1 MPLVIFFQTDSD
13 VKHRLIVSLNGLEY
27 HVYNRWKWIWF
38 IMNSALH
45 NLEKLKYNNL
55 IYMYY
60 TSKKKNKKKQGLIQV
75 CKNFK
80 KQVCTCDM
88 YFITFFI
95 YVLGHTYTINLK
107 SFSELKDMEV
117 SNWFWQKWPSVPFFD
132 ACKHYIMI
140 IIKLLS
146 SLRLHSPC
154 YPTFNRPLWR
164 CVLCM

>member
-1 MPLVIFFQTDSD
+1 
-13 VKHRLIVSLNGLEY
+13 
-27 HVYNRWKWIWF
+27 
-38 IMNSALH
+38 MNSALH
-45 NLEKLKYNNL
+45 NLENMKYNNL
-55 IYMYY
+55 VYMYD
-60 TSKKKNKKKQGLIQV
+60 TSKKKTKKKQGLIQV
-75 CKNFK
+75 CENFK

-117 SNWFWQKWPSVPFFD
+117 SNWFWQKWPSFPFFV

-154 YPTFNRPLWR
+154 YPTFNRPHSLYYAVSYTYMYDLDDVVQMYIQY
-164 CVLCM
+164 CLV

>member
-1 MPLVIFFQTDSD
+1 MTLQ
-13 VKHRLIVSLNGLEY
+13 
-27 HVYNRWKWIWF
+27 
-38 IMNSALH
+38 
-45 NLEKLKYNNL
+45 
-55 IYMYY
+55 
-60 TSKKKNKKKQGLIQV
+60 KKNKKKQGLIQV

-117 SNWFWQKWPSVPFFD
+117 SNWFWQKWPSFPFFV
-132 ACKHYIMI
+132 ACKHIYIMI

-154 YPTFNRPLWR
+154 YPTFNRPL
-164 CVLCM
+164 

>member
-1 MPLVIFFQTDSD
+1 MD
-13 VKHRLIVSLNGLEY
+13 R
-27 HVYNRWKWIWF
+27 F

-45 NLEKLKYNNL
+45 NLENMKYNNL
-55 IYMYY
+55 VYMYD
-60 TSKKKNKKKQGLIQV
+60 TSKKKKKKKKKKGLIKV

-117 SNWFWQKWPSVPFFD
+117 SN
-132 ACKHYIMI
+132 
-140 IIKLLS
+140 
-146 SLRLHSPC
+146 
-154 YPTFNRPLWR
+154 
-164 CVLCM
+164 